1 MLAKKDKSIDAAETV
16 QLLETLSTRFRDHPH
31 RHPRLK
37 WTKVESALVS
47 NPGKLSALW
56 EMEQTGG
63 EPDVVGWDRS
73 SGLFL
78 FMDCS
83 PETPKGRRSL
93 CYDETALRSRKEHPP
108 QGSAVEMA
116 EAMGIALLSE
126 EQYRHLQTLGPVDR
140 KTSSWLQT
148 PVEVREL
155 GGALF
160 GDFRYGRT
168 FVYHNGADSYF
179 GVRGFRGVLSV
190 G

>member
-1 MLAKKDKSIDAAETV
+1 
-16 QLLETLSTRFRDHPH
+16 
-31 RHPRLK
+31 LK
-37 WTKVESALVS
+37 WSKVESALLS
-47 NPGKLSALW
+47 NPAKLASLC
-56 EMEQTGG
+56 EMDRTGG

-73 SGLFL
+73 SGQLL

-93 CYDETALRSRKEHPP
+93 CYDETGLRSRKEHPP

-116 EAMGIALLSE
+116 QAMGVDLLSE
-126 EQYRHLQTLGPVDR
+126 AQYHHLQTLGPVDQ

-168 FVYHNGADSYF
+168 FIYHNGADSYF
-179 GVRGFRGVLSV
+179 GVRGFRGMLAV
-190 G
+190 GEG

>member
-1 MLAKKDKSIDAAETV
+1 MSVKKEKSIDAAETV
-16 QLLETLSTRFRDHPH
+16 QLLETLSTRFCDHPH

-37 WTKVESALVS
+37 WSKVESALVS
-47 NPGKLSALW
+47 NPAKLASVW
-56 EMEQTGG
+56 EMERTGG
-63 EPDVVGWDRS
+63 QPDVVGFERS

-83 PETPKGRRSL
+83 PESPAGRRSL
-93 CYDETALRSRKEHPP
+93 CYDEPALRSRKEHPP
-108 QGSAVEMA
+108 QGSAVGMA
-116 EAMGIALLSE
+116 QAMGIALLTE
-126 EQYRHLQTLGPVDR
+126 EQYRHLQSLGPMDR

-148 PVEVREL
+148 PTDVRDL

-168 FVYHNGADSYF
+168 FTYHNGADSYY
-179 GVRGFRGVLSV
+179 GVRGFRGVLAV